1 MPSRDQHTI
10 FVQSWDAIFFESKD
24 WEGPADVTTA
34 LKFAGVL
41 RAAKCRFGII
51 FSKNGISGQEEM
63 KYAERELLKIKQDE
77 ITILSI
83 SEDELKELTSSLC
96 FAIYMNENIS
106 IYPN

>member
-1 MPSRDQHTI
+1 
-10 FVQSWDAIFFESKD
+10 
-24 WEGPADVTTA
+24 
-34 LKFAGVL
+34 
-41 RAAKCRFGII
+41 
-51 FSKNGISGQEEM
+51 M

>member
-1 MPSRDQHTI
+1 
-10 FVQSWDAIFFESKD
+10 
-24 WEGPADVTTA
+24 
-34 LKFAGVL
+34 
-41 RAAKCRFGII
+41 
-51 FSKNGISGQEEM
+51 M

-77 ITILSI
+77 TILSI